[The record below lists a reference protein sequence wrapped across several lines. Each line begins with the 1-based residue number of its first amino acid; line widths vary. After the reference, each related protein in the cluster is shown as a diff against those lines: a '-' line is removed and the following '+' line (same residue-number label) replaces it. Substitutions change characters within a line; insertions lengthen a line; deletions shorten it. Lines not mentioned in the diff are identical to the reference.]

1 MNNGVKKKI
10 KKFNEYELSI
20 KNFKLGK
27 MFKYDLEVSYI
38 KVYYNQD
45 NIVFKSPM
53 MFMPSSPV
61 KINNQ
66 SRYLTNNHYYIDL
79 LFYNGDNDPDVIEFE
94 KWYNKLEDIVYKLL
108 KKRAYLK
115 VRRRN
120 FRTNFYYDEYK
131 KSNKIK
137 MRIDSVYSKFY
148 LLNQLSKLSNKVN
161 FTDMKYPTYGL
172 FIIELE
178 NVWIKRPIILDDD
191 DNDESI
197 FGLNFI
203 IHASQCLPSH
213 CVLNN
218 LNITDND
225 FDSNKLLNFKDNS
238 SLSLAPLAPPP
249 PPLPPNFSLTSNN
262 NSSNNGNVIPEFIQK
277 FMDMMKKG
285 VPREAVKHK
294 MKMQGINPDLLDNP
308 YSISNIPLSNNNSM
322 SNSNNS
328 ISKITSDML
337 KDVKLKKCIIDEEG
351 NKKKKV
357 SNYGFNISLDDIL
370 NIKSKLKKQPIPKIY
385 EKPRYNEDSNSS
397 LSDYTDTED
406 ETDKINNED
415 KND

>member
-1 MNNGVKKKI
+1 MNNGIKKKI
-10 KKFNEYELSI
+10 KYFNEYELSN

-38 KVYYNQD
+38 KVYYNQC

-53 MFMPSSPV
+53 MFIPSSPV
-61 KINNQ
+61 KINNHT
-66 SRYLTNNHYYIDL
+66 RYLTHNHYNVDL

-94 KWYNKLEDIVYKLL
+94 KWYNKLEDIIYKLL

-115 VRRRN
+115 VRKRN

-137 MRIDSVYSKFY
+137 MRIDSVHSKFY

-178 NVWIKRPIILDDD
+178 NIWVKRPIILDDD
-191 DNDESI
+191 DNNEST
-197 FGLNFI
+197 FGFNFI

-218 LNITDND
+218 INVTDND
-225 FDSNKLLNFKDNS
+225 FDSNKLLNFKDNP
-238 SLSLAPLAPPP
+238 SLSLAPPP
-249 PPLPPNFSLTSNN
+249 PPPPPNFSLMSNN
-262 NSSNNGNVIPEFIQK
+262 NSSNDNNVNVIPEFIKK

-308 YSISNIPLSNNNSM
+308 HSISTMTTSNNNSM
-322 SNSNNS
+322 TNSNNS

-337 KDVKLKKCIIDEEG
+337 KDVKLKKCVIDEGE

-370 NIKSKLKKQPIPKIY
+370 NMKSKLKKQPMPKIY
-385 EKPRYNEDSNSS
+385 EKPRYNEDSDSS

-406 ETDKINNED
+406 EED
-415 KND
+415 KADK